1 MITECVYVY
10 IQKNSFSLTRSS
22 ELKRAERQGQYLDDE
37 ISRTIMF
44 AQPHPSTNDR
54 NQFASIID
62 AYPKEGYGK

>member
-1 MITECVYVY
+1 
-10 IQKNSFSLTRSS
+10 
-22 ELKRAERQGQYLDDE
+22 
-37 ISRTIMF
+37 MF